1 MRNIRKALSFDD
13 ILIEPHFSKV
23 HPSKVDLTSKVGG
36 RVLHFPVFSA
46 AMDTLTG
53 LEMAQAIGDYGGCGI
68 IHKNMSIGE
77 QSDLAHALL
86 KYKYSKERPFTFGA
100 AIGVGDMDRLLSL
113 YKHNPDF
120 IVIDAAHGHTQAMI
134 DFFKEIQ
141 HKLDFTFDPGNFIV
155 GNVTTVDAVRDLY
168 KAGVRI
174 IKIGQ
179 GSGSICST
187 RVVAGIGV
195 PQFQALIDIHDRV
208 TNPNYNEYK
217 DLSIIADGGLRY
229 SGDIVKALAAG
240 AHAVMLG
247 GMLAGTD
254 ESLGGDSYRGM
265 GSIPAMEAGS
275 ADRYNQGGERK
286 LTPEGVEGKVH
297 RKGPVSEV
305 LKQIE
310 GGLRAGM
317 GYTGS
322 RTIEEL
328 REVNFVEITNSGLKE
343 SHPHSLLSI
352 KSAPN
357 YQV

>member
-155 GNVTTVDAVRDLY
+155 GNVTTVGRCERSLQS
-168 KAGVRI
+168 RCTNH
-174 IKIGQ
+174 Q
-179 GSGSICST
+179 
-187 RVVAGIGV
+187 
-195 PQFQALIDIHDRV
+195 DR
-208 TNPNYNEYK
+208 
-217 DLSIIADGGLRY
+217 SR
-229 SGDIVKALAAG
+229 
-240 AHAVMLG
+240 LG
-247 GMLAGTD
+247 FHLFD
-254 ESLGGDSYRGM
+254 ESSSRYRSP
-265 GSIPAMEAGS
+265 SIPS
-275 ADRYNQGGERK
+275 SDRY
-286 LTPEGVEGKVH
+286 P
-297 RKGPVSEV
+297 
-305 LKQIE
+305 
-310 GGLRAGM
+310 
-317 GYTGS
+317 
-322 RTIEEL
+322 
-328 REVNFVEITNSGLKE
+328 
-343 SHPHSLLSI
+343 
-352 KSAPN
+352 
-357 YQV
+357 